1 MTSASLARCC
11 LRARN
16 NPQSFALPPPSNV
29 DLNSNKATLSNASDN
44 ATMAGKEATVY
55 IVDCGR
61 TMGETSHGRQQS
73 NLDWALEYVWDKITT
88 TVATGRKTTLA
99 GVVGLKTDG
108 TKNDSGKEA
117 EYHHITVFQD
127 LSQILMPQL
136 RRLRDELVVSSTDAG
151 DALSALVVAIQMIIN
166 TCKKLQYMR
175 KIVLV
180 TDARAPMQADDL
192 SDITSRIKEDNIELI
207 VLGVDFDDAEYG
219 FKEESKDATKAENE
233 TILNTLCEDCNGT
246 FGTLAQAVDELGV
259 PRVKG
264 TRPVHSYKGFLTLGN
279 PEEYETAL
287 SIGVERYPKI
297 MQAKPPTSSKF
308 VMRGDMTASQPTQA
322 SSATLSNGDGT
333 TNDGLAAVKNARTYQ
348 VEDDS
353 APGGKRDVEY
363 DELAK
368 GYEYGRTAV
377 HISESDRNVTT
388 YETMPSL
395 DIIGFVD
402 KNQYERYLDIDRT
415 CLIVGARNDDKAS
428 MALSSLVHALFE
440 LESYAVAR
448 LVVKENKEPRL
459 LLLAPNIEP
468 DFECL
473 YDIELPFAE
482 DVRQYKFPP
491 LDRVV
496 TVGGKI
502 LKLHRNLPSD
512 ELQDAMSAYVDSM
525 DLSTFS
531 KDDDGNETQY
541 APLDETYSPMLQRI
555 NQVIKHRAVYSDT
568 DPPPPY
574 EILTRYMHPPSE
586 LVKRSQKSLDKVI
599 KAADVKKV
607 SPKARGKR
615 YGRKGREEKPLS
627 ELDIGTLLAQDP
639 KRKTK
644 RIDPKNAIP
653 EFKQIVANAEEI
665 SDIRD
670 ACKQLKNITFDWIRH
685 SVGDSGYG
693 KAVESIRVM
702 REEMN
707 EMDEPGL
714 FNDFLKE
721 LKEKLLKE
729 ELGGDRKDMWFKV
742 RVNRLGLIQ
751 KKESEQSDVSEEQ
764 AKTFMLAR

>member
-1 MTSASLARCC
+1 M
-11 LRARN
+11 
-16 NPQSFALPPPSNV
+16 
-29 DLNSNKATLSNASDN
+29 AT
-44 ATMAGKEATVY
+44 KEATVY
-55 IVDCGR
+55 IVDCGS
-61 TMGETSHGRQQS
+61 TMAETSHGRQQS

-88 TVATGRKTTLA
+88 IVSTGRKTALA
-99 GVVGLKTDG
+99 GVVGLRTEG
-108 TKNDSGKEA
+108 TANELDA
-117 EYHHITVFQD
+117 EEDYRHITVFQD
-127 LSQILMPQL
+127 LGQILMPEL
-136 RRLRDELVVSSTDAG
+136 RKLRNDLVVSNTEAG
-151 DALSALVVAIQMIIN
+151 DAVSGLVVAIQMITN
-166 TCKKLQYMR
+166 TCKKLQYLR

-192 SDITSRIKEDNIELI
+192 SEITSKIKADNIELVI
-207 VLGVDFDDAEYG
+207 LGVDFDDPDYG
-219 FKEESKDATKAENE
+219 FKEENKDAMKSENE
-233 TILNTLCEDCNGT
+233 AVLKTLCEDCNGA

-287 SIGVERYPKI
+287 SIGVERYPKVS
-297 MQAKPPTSSKF
+297 QAKPPTSSKF
-308 VMRGDMTASQPTQA
+308 VIRGDMSQPTQP

-348 VEDDS
+348 IEDGN

-368 GYEYGRTAV
+368 GYEYGRTVV

-388 YETMPSL
+388 YETTASL

-402 KNQYERYLDIDRT
+402 KNQYERYLDMDKT
-415 CLIVGARNDDKAS
+415 CLLIATRNDDKAS
-428 MALSSLVHALFE
+428 MALSSLIHALFE

-448 LVVKENKEPRL
+448 LVTKENKEPRM

-468 DFECL
+468 EFECL
-473 YDIELPFAE
+473 YDMELPFAE
-482 DVRQYKFPP
+482 DIRSYKFPP

-496 TVGGKI
+496 TVSGKE

-525 DLSTFS
+525 DLSEFG
-531 KDDDGNETQY
+531 KDEDGNEVEY
-541 APLDETYSPMLQRI
+541 APMDDTYSPILHRI
-555 NQVIKHRAVYSDT
+555 NQVIKHRAIYSDT

-574 EILTRYMHPPSE
+574 DILTRYMHPPAE
-586 LVKRSQKSLDKVI
+586 LVKQSQRPLDKVI

-607 SPKARGKR
+607 PPKARGKR
-615 YGRKGREEKPLS
+615 YGRKGREAPKPLS
-627 ELDIGTLLAQDP
+627 DLDIGALLAQDP

-653 EFKQIVANAEEI
+653 EFKQIISNAEEI
-665 SDIRD
+665 AEIRD

-685 SVGDSGYG
+685 SVGHSGYG
-693 KAVESIRVM
+693 KAVEAIRVM

-707 EMDEPGL
+707 DMDEPGQ

-721 LKEKLLKE
+721 LKEKVVSE
-729 ELGGDRKDMWFKV
+729 ELGGDRKDMWYLVKS
-742 RVNRLGLIQ
+742 NRLGLIQ
-751 KKESEQSDVSEEQ
+751 KKESNQSDVTEEQ
-764 AKTFMLAR
+764 AKAFMLAK